1 MLVSCYCARMLHE
14 MVAEEWER
22 GGGDE
27 WSKRWELHYIIAA
40 NCGDSRAVLC
50 RGTQAIPLTVDHKI
64 EVTIPYEN
72 LICNYKPRRLI
83 LLSQPCSQYLARSAK
98 TLATQKLK
106 KLGRQLLKEWK
117 LFLTQEA
124 FTSAWMLTCLLDR
137 QDELARIEEAGGQIL
152 YWQGPRVEGVLSM
165 TRAIEMRLVDDVWT
179 HQPRPQKNYRGLIAS
194 VLPCKIEDILH
205 IRKLLRVHQKRSKGK
220 IQAKSKSKPQI
231 QTSAYFCV
239 KELIIIT
246 QSLHWGFIKVL
257 CEGCAVNG
265 DHYLKPWIISEPEV
279 AFTTRSDEDECLI
292 LASDGLWDV
301 LSNEQ
306 VVKVARNSLREE
318 RRKALLNDS
327 SLPPAHSAADSLLCC
342 ALAEY
347 SDDNIS
353 IIVGWFFW
361 VERGLELL
369 GRAANPVRHGHLLL
383 VLPIAHV
390 TEYLDLYKYQEHLS
404 IEGSTCSD
412 SNFYEGLDWQASK

>member
-1 MLVSCYCARMLHE
+1 MAHPFEAHHILNLRAPCDSIRPPNVSGKRPASSFSQNGNSNSRNGEAPIPVCSNSSLAAGGSGVPTCVGKDNKKVSWGRSSDVGKRSGMEDSLAIVPGFMSLSCKQVGGCTAPECTYAAEDSPVHFFGLYDGHGGPQVSCYCARMLHE

-27 WSKRWELHYIIAA
+27 WSKRWEVALRRAYGRADDALKDKALAPYSVGSTSLVVVVSPCQIIAA

-50 RGTQAIPLTVDHKI
+50 RGTQAIPLTVDHK
-64 EVTIPYEN
+64 
-72 LICNYKPRRLI
+72 
-83 LLSQPCSQYLARSAK
+83 
-98 TLATQKLK
+98 
-106 KLGRQLLKEWK
+106 
-117 LFLTQEA
+117 
-124 FTSAWMLTCLLDR
+124 LDR

-165 TRAIEMRLVDDVWT
+165 TRAI
-179 HQPRPQKNYRGLIAS
+179 
-194 VLPCKIEDILH
+194 
-205 IRKLLRVHQKRSKGK
+205 
-220 IQAKSKSKPQI
+220 
-231 QTSAYFCV
+231 
-239 KELIIIT
+239 
-246 QSLHWGFIKVL
+246 
-257 CEGCAVNG
+257 G

-342 ALAEY
+342 TESGLVFLGGEGVRA
-347 SDDNIS
+347 SR
-353 IIVGWFFW
+353 G
-361 VERGLELL
+361 ERLIL
-369 GRAANPVRHGHLLL
+369 
-383 VLPIAHV
+383 